1 MTGLRPIEIVGGGL
15 AGLSLGVALSR
26 EGVPVTLFEA
36 GHYPRHRVCGEFITG
51 LSAHTI
57 ARLRLAPILSDARRH
72 HEVAWFLG
80 SAAEDRPARIQ
91 ALPSPALGLSRHAL
105 DDRLAAAFVAAGGT
119 LKTDTRHAD
128 PTPGPGRVFATGRR
142 RSRSGWLGLKIHA
155 RGLALARDLELHLGA
170 EAYVGLAGVEAGA
183 VNICGLFRRRELC
196 AKGANLLL
204 GYLAAAGLTTL
215 AARLAA
221 AELEAG
227 SFCAVAA
234 VEFDPRV
241 APAVAGYA
249 GIGDACAMIPPFT
262 GNGMAMAFQG
272 AESALDPLL
281 AYAKGA
287 TAWTNA
293 CQSIDRAL
301 RRRFRLRLASASA
314 VHSFLYDPPRQRL
327 LGALSRA
334 QLLPLRPLYA
344 ALH

>member
-80 SAAEDRPARIQ
+80 SAAEDRPAR
-91 ALPSPALGLSRHAL
+91 
-105 DDRLAAAFVAAGGT
+105 
-119 LKTDTRHAD
+119 HAD

-170 EAYVGLAGVEAGA
+170 EAYVGLAGVEDGA

-249 GIGDACAMIPPFT
+249 GIGDACAMIPPFS